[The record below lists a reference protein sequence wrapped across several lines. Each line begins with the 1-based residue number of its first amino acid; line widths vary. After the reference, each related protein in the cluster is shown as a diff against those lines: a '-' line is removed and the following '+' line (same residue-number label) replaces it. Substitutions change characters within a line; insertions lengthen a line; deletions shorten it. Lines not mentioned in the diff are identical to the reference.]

1 MAVVQI
7 SRIQI
12 RRGQKNQGTGLPQL
26 ASGELGW
33 AIDTRELFV
42 GNGAVSEGAP
52 EVGNTKVLTQY
63 DNIFTLADTYS
74 YRSEDEFIQ
83 TGASSGSP
91 VQRSLQDRLD
101 DRVSVRSFGL
111 TGETSQDATAGLQR
125 AVNQLF
131 LNAGIAG
138 EQGRVVLHLEA
149 GVYVIDS
156 TIEIP
161 PHATLVG
168 AGPDKTVIR
177 QTTANAV
184 FKTVNSDDQT
194 PTFNTQAT
202 NIHIEGMTLQATL
215 TSLGLQL
222 DSCRDSHFENVDIVG
237 PFTAGDTIPTDFST
251 DIGIKLDSL
260 SGAVESSNNK
270 FINCKV
276 TGFAYG
282 VMSNW
287 DIDHNIFDRCEF
299 NTLGHGFAFGVDM
312 ALGSAASGT
321 SVGPTNTQ
329 ITKCKF
335 IDINRH
341 GIWIENG
348 SYNTSSGN
356 SFVSVGNEAGTEGQP
371 QYSVIK
377 YAKIGNESIN
387 DYFARTAA
395 LSYNQEFINNVPYLP
410 EIEGVCNFVN
420 GYEHKVSIGQGNGVK
435 TFRLPAVA
443 NQSYDIDYLM
453 VSNNYEMIR
462 SGVLNITM
470 DAYGTATV
478 SISDS
483 YDYAGDTTYETS
495 ISFGANILD
504 EDGDL
509 TNETIS
515 VTVTSTMP
523 SDDNTEMKFKI
534 KNKKTDAI

>member
-356 SFVSVGNEAGTEGQP
+356 SFISVGNEAGTEGQP

>member
-1 MAVVQI
+1 VAVVQI

-356 SFVSVGNEAGTEGQP
+356 SFISVGNEAGTEGQP

-420 GYEHKVSIGQGNGVK
+420 GYEHKVSIGQGNSVK

>member
-33 AIDTRELFV
+33 AVDTRELYI

-52 EVGNTKVLTQY
+52 EVGNTKILTQY

-83 TGASSGSP
+83 TGASSNSP
-91 VQRSLQDRLD
+91 ILRSLQDRLD

-125 AVNQLF
+125 AINQLF
-131 LNAGIAG
+131 LNDGIAG
-138 EQGRVVLHLEA
+138 EQGRVVLHLEP

-168 AGPDKTVIR
+168 AGPEKTVIR
-177 QTTANAV
+177 QTSANAI

-202 NIHIEGMTLQATL
+202 NIYIEGLTLQATQ

-222 DSCRDSHFENVDIVG
+222 DSCRDSHFENVDLVG

-251 DIGIKLDSL
+251 DIGIKIDSL

-276 TGFAYG
+276 TGFAYA

-299 NTLGHGFAFGVDM
+299 NTVGHGFAFGVDM

-321 SVGPTNTQ
+321 SVGPQNTKITN
-329 ITKCKF
+329 CKF

-348 SYNTSSGN
+348 TYNTSSGN
-356 SFVSVGNEAGTEGQP
+356 SFIGVGNEAGTEGQP

-377 YAKIGNESIN
+377 FAKAGNESIN

-410 EIEGVCNFVN
+410 EVEGVCNFVN
-420 GYEHKVSIGQGNGVK
+420 GYEHKVSIGQGTGVK

-443 NQSYDIDYLM
+443 NQSFDIDYLM

>member
-321 SVGPTNTQ
+321 SVGPHNTQ
-329 ITKCKF
+329 ITNCKF

-348 SYNTSSGN
+348 KYNTSSGN

>member
-1 MAVVQI
+1 VAVVQI

-33 AIDTRELFV
+33 AIDTRELYI
-42 GNGAVSEGAP
+42 GNGSVSEGAA

-74 YRSEDEFIQ
+74 YRAEDEFIQ

-125 AVNQLF
+125 AINELF
-131 LNAGIAG
+131 LNDGITG

-149 GVYVIDS
+149 GVYNIDS

-168 AGPDKTVIR
+168 AGPEKTVIK
-177 QTTANAV
+177 QSTANAI
-184 FKTVNSDDQT
+184 FKTTNSDELT
-194 PTFNTQAT
+194 PTYNTQAT
-202 NIHIEGMTLQATL
+202 NIHIKGMTLETTQTGI
-215 TSLGLQL
+215 GLQL
-222 DSCRDSHFENVDIVG
+222 DSCRDSHFENIDVVG

-251 DIGIKLDSL
+251 DIGIKIDSL
-260 SGAVESSNNK
+260 SGSVESSNNK

-287 DIDHNIFDRCEF
+287 DVDNNTFDRCEF

-312 ALGSAASGT
+312 ALGSPAQGT
-321 SVGPTNTQ
+321 STGPTNTQ
-329 ITKCKF
+329 ITKSKF

-348 SYNTSSGN
+348 TYNTSSGN

-371 QYSVIK
+371 EYSIIN

-395 LSYNQEFINNVPYLP
+395 LSYNQSYINGTPYIP

-420 GYEHKVSIGQGNGVK
+420 GYEHKVSIGQGSAIK

-443 NQSYDIDYLM
+443 NQSFDIDYLM

-462 SGVLNITM
+462 SGNLNITM

-478 SISDS
+478 SVSDS
-483 YDYAGDTTYETS
+483 YDYAGDSLYETS
-495 ISFGANILD
+495 ISFDADILD

-515 VTVTSTMP
+515 VKVTSTMP
-523 SDDNTEMKFKI
+523 SDDDTEMKFKI

>member
-149 GVYVIDS
+149 GIYVIDS

-161 PHATLVG
+161 PHATLIG

-321 SVGPTNTQ
+321 SVGPHNTQ

-356 SFVSVGNEAGTEGQP
+356 SFISVGNEAGTEGQP

-420 GYEHKVSIGQGNGVK
+420 GYEHKVSIGQGTGVK

-462 SGVLNITM
+462 SGILNITM

-509 TNETIS
+509 TTETIS

-523 SDDNTEMKFKI
+523 SDDDTEMKFKI

>member
-321 SVGPTNTQ
+321 SVGPHNTQ

-534 KNKKTDAI
+534 KNKKT

>member
-321 SVGPTNTQ
+321 SVGPHNTQ

-356 SFVSVGNEAGTEGQP
+356 SFISVGNEAGTEGQP

>member
-1 MAVVQI
+1 M
-7 SRIQI
+7 
-12 RRGQKNQGTGLPQL
+12 
-26 ASGELGW
+26 
-33 AIDTRELFV
+33 
-42 GNGAVSEGAP
+42 
-52 EVGNTKVLTQY
+52 
-63 DNIFTLADTYS
+63 
-74 YRSEDEFIQ
+74 
-83 TGASSGSP
+83 
-91 VQRSLQDRLD
+91 
-101 DRVSVRSFGL
+101 
-111 TGETSQDATAGLQR
+111 
-125 AVNQLF
+125 F

-321 SVGPTNTQ
+321 SVGPHNTQ
-329 ITKCKF
+329 ITNCKF

-348 SYNTSSGN
+348 KYNTSSGN
-356 SFVSVGNEAGTEGQP
+356 SFISVGNEAGTEGQP

>member
-1 MAVVQI
+1 VAVVQI

-33 AIDTRELFV
+33 AIDTRELYI
-42 GNGAVSEGAP
+42 GNGSVSEGAA
-52 EVGNTKVLTQY
+52 EVGNTKILTQY
-63 DNIFTLADTYS
+63 DNIFTLADSYS

-83 TGASSGSP
+83 TGTSSSSP

-101 DRVSVRSFGL
+101 DRVSVRSFGV
-111 TGETSQDATAGLQR
+111 TGQSTQDATVALQR
-125 AVNQLF
+125 AINQLF
-131 LNAGIAG
+131 LNPGISG
-138 EQGRVVLHLEA
+138 EQGRVILHLEP
-149 GVYVIDS
+149 GVYNINQ

-168 AGPDKTVIR
+168 AGPEKTVIK
-177 QTTANAV
+177 QSTSNPI
-184 FKTVNSDDQT
+184 FKTVNNDEFT
-194 PTFNTQAT
+194 PTYNSQAQ
-202 NIHIEGMTLQATL
+202 NINLKGMTLETTATGV
-215 TSLGLQL
+215 GLLL
-222 DSCRDSHFENVDIVG
+222 DSCRDSHFENIDVIG

-260 SGAVESSNNK
+260 SGSVESSNNK
-270 FINCKV
+270 FVNCKV
-276 TGFAYG
+276 QGFAYG

-287 DIDHNIFDRCEF
+287 DIDHNVFDKCEF
-299 NTLGHGFAFGVDM
+299 STLGNGFAFGVDI
-312 ALGSAASGT
+312 ALGSPGAGT

-329 ITKCKF
+329 ISHCKF
-335 IDINRH
+335 VDINRH

-348 SYNTSSGN
+348 TYNISSHN
-356 SFVSVGNEAGTEGQP
+356 SFIGVGNEAGTEGQP
-371 QYSVIK
+371 VYSVIK
-377 YAKIGNESIN
+377 FAKQGNESVN
-387 DYFARTAA
+387 DYFSRTAN
-395 LSYNQEFINNVPYLP
+395 LSYNQSYINNVPYIP
-410 EIEGVCNFVN
+410 EVEGNCNFIN
-420 GYEHKVSIGQGNGVK
+420 SYEHKVSITRGTEIK

-443 NQSYDIDYLM
+443 NQSFDVDYLM

-483 YDYAGDTTYETS
+483 YDYAGDNTYETS
-495 ISFGANILD
+495 ISFKADILD

-515 VTVTSTMP
+515 VKVTSTMP
-523 SDDNTEMKFKI
+523 NDDNTEMKFKI